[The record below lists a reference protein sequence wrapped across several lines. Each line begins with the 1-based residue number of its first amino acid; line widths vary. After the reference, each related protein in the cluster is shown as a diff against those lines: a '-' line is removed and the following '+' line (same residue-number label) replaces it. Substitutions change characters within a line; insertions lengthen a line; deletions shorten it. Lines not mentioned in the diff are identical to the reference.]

1 MDLVTLKESLDFIDL
16 VPVDIKL
23 TLVHWG
29 WLALVVFGLFLFG
42 LVFYIRFKSTR
53 LGSAISRLY
62 AINQDV
68 EQDALNF
75 FYQAWPVLESVGGVQ
90 IQANIEWFGERRKVT
105 LGAKRKMSG
114 RRAHFKVFREDM
126 SFEILLFLTRKAAGP
141 ESLSSLVVKTFINI
155 LEQDLVVKEAEIL
168 TSQKRLER
176 YQMYVQHEI
185 KNIAQFIQL
194 LSDQVKQVPNDIGKI
209 RLVDRLHDSLPVM
222 AKRARKTV
230 QHMQNPITEMYE
242 SSYIDIRSIIQEVVA
257 MYGLDSKIKGSASV
271 NLSRPLLLEVFKNIL
286 GNFNDHPSSKEPVQI
301 VINSAANGEMVQVEI
316 IGQLYGLQNEMVSER
331 LFEPFWTTSESGMGL
346 GLFLA
351 RELLKQFDGQISFEQ
366 SIKEFKFLVTLP
378 GLVS

>member
-1 MDLVTLKESLDFIDL
+1 MDLITLKEGLDFIGL
-16 VPVDIKL
+16 VPDGVKL
-23 TLVHWG
+23 TFINWG
-29 WLALVVFGLFLFG
+29 WIALVVVGLFLFG
-42 LVFYIRFKSTR
+42 LVLYIRSKSIR
-53 LGSAISRLY
+53 LGRAISQLY
-62 AINQDV
+62 SINQNC

-75 FYQAWPVLESVGGVQ
+75 FHQAWPVLASVGGVQ

-114 RRAHFKVFREDM
+114 RRAHFKVARDDM
-126 SFEILLFLTRKAAGP
+126 SFDILLFLTRKAAGP
-141 ESLSSLVVKTFINI
+141 ESLSNLVVKTFINI

-194 LSDQVKQVPNDIGKI
+194 LSDQVKQVPDDIGKI
-209 RLVDRLHDSLPVM
+209 RLVDRLHDSLPIM

-230 QHMQNPITEMYE
+230 QHMQNPISEQYE
-242 SSYIDIRSIIQEVVA
+242 SRCVDLRSILQEVVT
-257 MYGLDSKIKGSASV
+257 MYTLNSRITGHASA
-271 NLSRPLLLEVFKNIL
+271 NLSRALLLEVFKNIL
-286 GNFNDHPSSKEPVQI
+286 GNFSDHPSSKEPVKI
-301 VINSAANGEMVQVEI
+301 VINQLKDKERVQVEI
-316 IGQLYGLQNEMVSER
+316 IGQLYGLQHEMVSER

-351 RELLKQFDGQISFEQ
+351 RELLKQFHGEIRFEQ
-366 SIKEFKFLVTLP
+366 SIKEFKFFVTLP
-378 GLVS
+378 GLVA

>member
-1 MDLVTLKESLDFIDL
+1 MDILTLKEGLDL
-16 VPVDIKL
+16 VGLVPDDIKF

-29 WLALVVFGLFLFG
+29 WLALVTVGLFLFG
-42 LVFYIRFKSTR
+42 LVFYIRAKSIR
-53 LGSAISRLY
+53 LGHAISRLY
-62 AINQDV
+62 TINQDV

-90 IQANIEWFGERRKVT
+90 IQANIEWFGERRRVT
-105 LGAKRKMSG
+105 LGAKRQMSG
-114 RRAHFKVFREDM
+114 RRVHFKVFRDDM
-126 SFEILLFLTRKAAGP
+126 SFEMLLFLTRKAAGP

-168 TSQKRLER
+168 ISQKRLER

-194 LSDQVKQVPNDIGKI
+194 LSDQVKQVPNDVGKI

-222 AKRARKTV
+222 AKRARKTI
-230 QHMQNPITEMYE
+230 QHMQDPITEMYE
-242 SSYIDIRSIIQEVVA
+242 SSYLDIRSIIQEVVT
-257 MYGLDSKIKGSASV
+257 MYGLNSKIKGSASV
-271 NLSRPLLLEVFKNIL
+271 NLSRPLLLEVFKNVL
-286 GNFNDHPSSKEPVQI
+286 GNFSDHPSSKEPIQI
-301 VINSAANGEMVQVEI
+301 VINSGSNGEMVQIEV
-316 IGQLYGLQNEMVSER
+316 IGQLYGLQHEMVSER

-378 GLVS
+378 GLVT